1 MWIAS
6 CSRFQ
11 RDHTQSRVNSLVDEL
26 AFPRT
31 AKYDERWIRENALG
45 ENALCLV
52 ESLARHLPFSSG
64 MRVLELG
71 CGKATSSIFLAR
83 EFDVQV
89 WATDS
94 STSATE
100 NFHRAIALESESRV
114 FPMRVDAHS
123 LPFAKEFF
131 DAVVAIDSYLYFGT
145 DERYLPYVVQFIK
158 PDGFIGLV
166 DIGFRRE
173 IRSVEEAPE
182 YLRPQYEKYW
192 SSIHTVE
199 WWKQHWQKTGLVDV
213 QCAQFLPE
221 SDQLLRNYWV
231 ERSPDQDKDPIM
243 RAVPNDEE
251 RLIGLFCLVARKR

>member
-1 MWIAS
+1 M
-6 CSRFQ
+6 
-11 RDHTQSRVNSLVDEL
+11 VDEL

-45 ENALCLV
+45 ENALCQA
-52 ESLARHLPFSSG
+52 ESLARHLPFNSG

-94 STSATE
+94 GTSATE
-100 NFHRAIALESESRV
+100 NFQRAVTRDTEARV

-131 DAVVAIDSYLYFGT
+131 DAVIAIDSYLYFGT
-145 DERYLPYVVQFIK
+145 DERYLPYVLQFIK
-158 PDGFIGLV
+158 PGGFIGVV

-173 IRSVEEAPE
+173 IRSIEEAPD
-182 YLRPQYEKYW
+182 YLLPQYEKYW

-199 WWKQHWQKTGLVDV
+199 WWRGHWQKTGLVDV
-213 QCAQFLPE
+213 QCAQFLSH
-221 SDQLLRNYWV
+221 SDQLLRNYWE
-231 ERSPDQDKDPIM
+231 ERSPERDKDPIM
-243 RAVPNDEE
+243 LAVPEDEE

>member
-1 MWIAS
+1 M
-6 CSRFQ
+6 
-11 RDHTQSRVNSLVDEL
+11 VDEL

-45 ENALCLV
+45 ENALCQA
-52 ESLARHLPFSSG
+52 ESLARHLPFEPG

-83 EFDVQV
+83 EFEVQV

-94 STSATE
+94 GTSATE
-100 NFHRAIALESESRV
+100 NFHRAIALECETCV

-131 DAVVAIDSYLYFGT
+131 DAVV
-145 DERYLPYVVQFIK
+145 
-158 PDGFIGLV
+158 
-166 DIGFRRE
+166 
-173 IRSVEEAPE
+173 
-182 YLRPQYEKYW
+182 
-192 SSIHTVE
+192 E
-199 WWKQHWQKTGLVDV
+199 WWKLLWQKTGLVDV

-221 SDQLLRNYWV
+221 SDQLLRNYWI
-231 ERSPDQDKDPIM
+231 ERPPDQDKDPIM
-243 RAVPNDEE
+243 RAVPNDDE